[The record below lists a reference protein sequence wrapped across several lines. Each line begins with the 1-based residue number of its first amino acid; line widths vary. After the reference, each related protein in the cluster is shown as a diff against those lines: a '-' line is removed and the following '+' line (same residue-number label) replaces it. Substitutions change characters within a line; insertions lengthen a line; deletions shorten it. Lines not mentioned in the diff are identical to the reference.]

1 MYHRTFYLVFFY
13 EQVKELASRF
23 LALQR
28 FLCSPAFTTWWA
40 CSYTF
45 PTQWLSPFAHMGTL
59 KKEVSIEMMIF
70 GIDILQFWLKVGFY
84 FVCLFVCNRGDTYYS
99 IKAGSRQ
106 GSLAKPQSLLLLT
119 PRPALS
125 SHQHRTSVCLFWS
138 GNLHCAY
145 SPVNPTAARKE
156 CFELLDVS
164 NSSDHSFSNT

>member
-59 KKEVSIEMMIF
+59 KKEVSIEVMIF
-70 GIDILQFWLKVGFY
+70 GIDILQFWLQVTSVSKKPGQTTLVIQ
-84 FVCLFVCNRGDTYYS
+84 YYS
-99 IKAGSRQ
+99 LSMFFLKQTLNNKKPLPYTLEGRQ
-106 GSLAKPQSLLLLT
+106 GWKHFCGGSLLNKYW
-119 PRPALS
+119 
-125 SHQHRTSVCLFWS
+125 VI
-138 GNLHCAY
+138 
-145 SPVNPTAARKE
+145 TAAHCVKGW
-156 CFELLDVS
+156 VQP
-164 NSSDHSFSNT
+164 